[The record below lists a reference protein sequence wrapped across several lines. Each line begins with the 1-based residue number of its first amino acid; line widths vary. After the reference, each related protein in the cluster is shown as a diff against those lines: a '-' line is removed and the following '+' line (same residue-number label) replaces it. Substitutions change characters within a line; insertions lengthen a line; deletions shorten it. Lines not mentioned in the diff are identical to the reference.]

1 MVNTPICGVWR
12 CRKTMRREKGGGA
25 FSPSENNHDLEP
37 IGKVLFAGYFLSI
50 PVIPVDDR
58 CRIGQHLNR
67 VKPKMVNSK
76 GYAGTAPQ
84 GPEKSV
90 WRIAKWR
97 TRARSGESG
106 RAAMP
111 IVK

>member
-1 MVNTPICGVWR
+1 MVNTPICGVGKQ
-12 CRKTMRREKGGGA
+12 CGERRA
-25 FSPSENNHDLEP
+25 AAHISPSENNHDLEP
-37 IGKVLFAGYFLSI
+37 IEKALFAGYFLSI

-84 GPEKSV
+84 GPK
-90 WRIAKWR
+90 
-97 TRARSGESG
+97 RARGELQNG
-106 RAAMP
+106 EHEREAARAGERRCQ
-111 IVK
+111 